1 MPPPSQSIWD
11 ACLVNKLTR
20 HDFESASHLANHTP
34 AVTMSQ
40 NIPGED
46 VSRILF
52 YLQLP
57 PSDLL
62 PLPPLQFLQ
71 AYLHLLPPS
80 LLEPF
85 AIIPPKARTSIPS
98 IKRRR
103 LIHSTTH
110 PSFLTASQ
118 GRLRWP
124 LLWER
129 MGGDPFAPVSE
140 SAEEEAAWAESSF
153 MKGTAGNQQVRKLGG
168 FLRLMEEER
177 EAEEVRAAKRM
188 ERRLDQ
194 EGEEFEEE
202 SDEEEERIGASQWP
216 QVAEDQQEVE
226 LAFEKRLLELFL
238 DGLDTIDY
246 SPIDFVDP
254 PGGDPIAQ
262 RDAEDKYFDDEEPSR
277 TPNGTTQG
285 EGGGGR
291 EMMVDEDKMAQNG
304 QGDYD
309 Y

>member
-1 MPPPSQSIWD
+1 
-11 ACLVNKLTR
+11 
-20 HDFESASHLANHTP
+20 
-34 AVTMSQ
+34 
-40 NIPGED
+40 
-46 VSRILF
+46 
-52 YLQLP
+52 
-57 PSDLL
+57 
-62 PLPPLQFLQ
+62 
-71 AYLHLLPPS
+71 
-80 LLEPF
+80 
-85 AIIPPKARTSIPS
+85 
-98 IKRRR
+98 
-103 LIHSTTH
+103 
-110 PSFLTASQ
+110 
-118 GRLRWP
+118 
-124 LLWER
+124 

-291 EMMVDEDKMAQNG
+291 EMVVDEDKMAQNG

>member
-1 MPPPSQSIWD
+1 
-11 ACLVNKLTR
+11 
-20 HDFESASHLANHTP
+20 
-34 AVTMSQ
+34 MSQ

-85 AIIPPKARTSIPS
+85 TIIPPKARTSIPS

-291 EMMVDEDKMAQNG
+291 EMVVDEDKMAQNG

>member
-1 MPPPSQSIWD
+1 
-11 ACLVNKLTR
+11 
-20 HDFESASHLANHTP
+20 
-34 AVTMSQ
+34 
-40 NIPGED
+40 
-46 VSRILF
+46 
-52 YLQLP
+52 
-57 PSDLL
+57 
-62 PLPPLQFLQ
+62 
-71 AYLHLLPPS
+71 
-80 LLEPF
+80 
-85 AIIPPKARTSIPS
+85 
-98 IKRRR
+98 
-103 LIHSTTH
+103 
-110 PSFLTASQ
+110 
-118 GRLRWP
+118 
-124 LLWER
+124 
-129 MGGDPFAPVSE
+129 MGGDPFAPISE

-177 EAEEVRAAKRM
+177 EAEDVRAAKRM

-202 SDEEEERIGASQWP
+202 SDEEEERFGANQRP
-216 QVAEDQQEVE
+216 QMAEDQQEVE

-262 RDAEDKYFDDEEPSR
+262 RDAEDRYFDDEEPSQ

-285 EGGGGR
+285 EGLRGR
-291 EMMVDEDKMAQNG
+291 EMMVDEDKTAQNG